1 MLCCHPSPASS
12 YPYSI
17 RSYSNHAL
25 TRFLGPHG
33 CRVGIIS
40 VLSVVFLGWRY
51 AKNEIAIAVPSTDF
65 LLES

>member
-17 RSYSNHAL
+17 RIFFSFIISIHKRSHAL
-25 TRFLGPHG
+25 ARFLGPHG

-40 VLSVVFLGWRY
+40 VLSVVFFQVGVMR
-51 AKNEIAIAVPSTDF
+51 KHK
-65 LLES
+65 